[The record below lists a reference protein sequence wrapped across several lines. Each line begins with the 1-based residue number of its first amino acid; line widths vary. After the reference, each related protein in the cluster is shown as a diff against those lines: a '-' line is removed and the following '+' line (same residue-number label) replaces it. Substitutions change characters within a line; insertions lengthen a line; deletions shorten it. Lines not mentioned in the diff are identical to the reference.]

1 MSELAINEA
10 QLVQV
15 AVRGRVSHPGQL
27 GNYSIGYDDRPTML
41 PGMAGVTSNIR
52 VGDSVFAFACDHGE
66 PGVSAEGL
74 VEREHLALQ
83 VLACVGNRVTMTSGE
98 AKGAIGTVTGKHA
111 YVLIDFPGVDLMR
124 IAPGD
129 GLVVRACGQGLL
141 LTEFPQVAVRNCGP
155 ELLSR
160 LGCEPALD
168 GRLRVPVVAT
178 LPAELMG
185 AGLGMSAEW
194 ANCDVMLHDAEAVS
208 RLGLSGLRIG
218 DVVGMAD
225 QDHRYARGYE
235 PGWTAVG
242 ILVHAMGPTPGHGV
256 GVVTVLTAP
265 NESLELN
272 KVPEQNLRDL
282 LEIPL

>member
-1 MSELAINEA
+1 MSELTTNLA

-15 AVRGRVSHPGQL
+15 GVGGRVSHPGQS
-27 GNYSIGYDDRPTML
+27 GSYSISYDDRPTML

-74 VEREHLALQ
+74 VEREHLAIQ

-98 AKGAIGTVTGKHA
+98 AKGAVGTVVGKHA

-124 IAPGD
+124 ITPGD
-129 GLVVRACGQGLL
+129 GLVVRAWGQGLL

-160 LGCEPALD
+160 LGCEPAPD

-194 ANCDVMLHDAEAVS
+194 ANCDVMLHASETVS
-208 RLGLSGLRIG
+208 NLGLSGLRIG

-225 QDHRYARGYE
+225 QDHRFARGYA

-242 ILVHAMGPTPGHGV
+242 VLAHAMGPTPGHGV
-256 GVVTVLTAP
+256 GVVTILTAP
-265 NESLELN
+265 NECLELN
-272 KVPEQNLRDL
+272 RAPERNLRDL